1 MSPEELR
8 TRITSDEIKY
18 SATRSGGPGGQN
30 VNKVNTK
37 VELRFNINSSSSLTY
52 HEKQLLLNL
61 LGKKINDEGDLLII
75 SQSERSQLQ
84 NKKDAEEKFFRLLAK
99 ALTVKPER
107 KATGPTKASKTK
119 RLEKK
124 RKRSGIKKLRKDSG
138 ISEEDI

>member
-84 NKKDAEEKFFRLLAK
+84 NKKDAEEKFFRILAK

-107 KATGPTKASKTK
+107 KATGP
-119 RLEKK
+119 KK
-124 RKRSGIKKLRKDSG
+124 D
-138 ISEEDI
+138 